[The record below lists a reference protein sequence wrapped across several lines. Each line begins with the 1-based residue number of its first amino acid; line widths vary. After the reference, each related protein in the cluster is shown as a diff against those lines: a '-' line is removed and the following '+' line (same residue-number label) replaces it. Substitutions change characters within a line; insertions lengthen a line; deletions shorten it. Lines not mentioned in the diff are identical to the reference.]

1 MSALAVCP
9 VWEDSIAA
17 YVGGVALTRQQLVT
31 AVLRGDYE
39 RVGMPPPALEP
50 VAHYNLLKRILG
62 EYDLDP
68 TEDPERLLKSE
79 GFALQYVPMPG
90 KCGACYGEMI
100 LAPYVLD
107 PRARALVI
115 QHERMHAW
123 SRRLRRRDVN
133 DSDIWILTAGVIAA
147 GLERFG
153 YERSPAF
160 PHAPDWAIPLILGAD
175 EG

>member
-1 MSALAVCP
+1 MSAGNFSP
-9 VWEDSIAA
+9 VLGDSIAA
-17 YVGGVALTRQQLVT
+17 YVADVALTRQQLVT

-39 RVGMPPPALEP
+39 RVGLPPPALDP
-50 VAHYNLLKRILG
+50 VGHYNLIKHILG

-79 GFALQYVPMPG
+79 GFLLQYVPMPG
-90 KCGACYGEMI
+90 KCGACLGEMI
-100 LAPYVLD
+100 LAPYVFD
-107 PRARALVI
+107 PKVRALVI
-115 QHERMHAW
+115 QHERMHGW
-123 SRRLRRRDVN
+123 SRRLRRRDLN

-153 YERSPAF
+153 YERAPAF
-160 PHAPDWAIPLILGAD
+160 PHAPDWAVPLILGAE